1 MLFVVYPRI
10 VLLPLITARR
20 QDVNTFTWCGGR
32 GGAGLPG
39 MTRGGLKREYF
50 SSYTTPT
57 LAHGIREGARGLI
70 STPAVQKKQVHK
82 SELNIISG
90 QLIKV

>member
-1 MLFVVYPRI
+1 MLFVVYPPI
-10 VLLPLITARR
+10 VLHPLITARR

-32 GGAGLPG
+32 GGAVLPG

-50 SSYTTPT
+50 SSYTTT
-57 LAHGIREGARGLI
+57 LAHGIREGVRGLI

-82 SELNIISG
+82 SELYISG
-90 QLIKV
+90 QLVKV